1 LAILRYPLEP
11 PVPGNKSDNALL
23 GETGAIDYVCFQRQ
37 RIAYSDKS
45 GTKYYGRSFPDT
57 NRIELN
63 RDDNRVYIAMPKA
76 LSTAYQ
82 PQYRQVDV
90 GALGIATLSA
100 MGGDMTT
107 KAITEAVQGA
117 AAAGLPEFATG
128 ALATAISGFNQLG
141 GLQGNLDASS
151 IQALT
156 RGRVFNPFKEQVFNS
171 MAFRTHT
178 FSFKLFSRSMDEAKE
193 IRQIIDYFKVGATPR
208 VTGTDN
214 FDFETDKKDAKPISD
229 IYSNSDAKLAAQNRY
244 FEVPDSFEIKF
255 IRVNPNGTAEE
266 STDSFLH
273 FKIHP
278 SVCTQINV
286 NYTPDGQYTSFKQLS
301 SQGGSS
307 DLMVHVPAIELS
319 LQFSETKLITQE
331 DALRGF

>member
-1 LAILRYPLEP
+1 MAILRYPLNP
-11 PVPGNKSDNALL
+11 PVPGSKSDNALV

-37 RIAYSDKS
+37 RISYKDKG
-45 GTKYYGRSFPDT
+45 GTKYYGRAFPDT

-63 RDDNRVYIAMPKA
+63 RDPNRVYLAMPKQ
-76 LSTAYQ
+76 LSTSYQ

-90 GALGIATLSA
+90 GAAGIAALSA

-107 KAITEAVQGA
+107 KSITDAVTGA

-128 ALATAISGFNQLG
+128 GLATAINGFNQLG

-156 RGRVFNPFKEQVFNS
+156 RGRVFNPFKEQVFSS
-171 MAFRTHT
+171 MAFRQHNFT
-178 FSFKLFSRSMDEAKE
+178 FKLFSRSMDEAKE
-193 IRQIIDYFKVGATPR
+193 IRQIIDYFKIGATPR

-214 FDFETDKKDAKPISD
+214 FDFESGEGKPAISD
-229 IYSNSDAKLAAQNRY
+229 IFSNADAQLAAKNRY

-255 IRVNPNGTAEE
+255 IRINPDGSAEE
-266 STDSFLH
+266 TTDSFLH

-278 SVCTQINV
+278 SVCTTVSV
-286 NYTPDGQYTSFKQLS
+286 NYTPDGQYTSFKRLS
-301 SQGGSS
+301 AQSGSG
-307 DLMVHVPAIELS
+307 DLMVHVPAIELT
-319 LQFSETKLITQE
+319 LQFSETKLITAE
-331 DALRGF
+331 DTNRGY

>member
-23 GETGAIDYVCFQRQ
+23 GETGAVDYVCFQRQ

-45 GTKYYGRSFPDT
+45 GTKYYGRAFPDT

-63 RDDNRVYIAMPKA
+63 RDDNRVYLAMPKA

-90 GALGIATLSA
+90 GALGIAALSA

-107 KAITEAVQGA
+107 KSITDAVTGA

-128 ALATAISGFNQLG
+128 GLSQAIGGFNQLG
-141 GLQGNLDASS
+141 GLQGNIDASS

-171 MAFRTHT
+171 MAFRTHS
-178 FSFKLFSRSMDEAKE
+178 FNFKLFSRSMDEAKE
-193 IRQIIDYFKVGATPR
+193 IRQIIDYFKQGAMPR
-208 VTGTDN
+208 VTGTDS
-214 FDFETDKKDAKPISD
+214 FDFETGEGKDAVSD
-229 IYSNSDAKLAAQNRY
+229 VFSNADAKLAAKNRF
-244 FEVPDSFEIKF
+244 FEVPDSFAIKF
-255 IRVNPNGTAEE
+255 IRINPNGSMEE
-266 STDSFLH
+266 TTDSFLH
-273 FKIHP
+273 FKMHP
-278 SVCTQINV
+278 SVITTINV
-286 NYTPDGQYTSFKQLS
+286 NYTPDGQYTSFKRLS
-301 SQGGSS
+301 KQSGVE

-319 LQFSETKLITQE
+319 LQFAETKLITAE
-331 DALRGF
+331 DAGKGF